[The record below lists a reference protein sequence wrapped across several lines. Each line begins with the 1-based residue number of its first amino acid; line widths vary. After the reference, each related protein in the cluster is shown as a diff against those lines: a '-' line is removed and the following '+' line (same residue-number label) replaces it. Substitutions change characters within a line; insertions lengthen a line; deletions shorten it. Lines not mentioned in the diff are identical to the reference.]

1 MSITS
6 LIATFD
12 GVSLTSVDG
21 VSILGT
27 DPYKPGKRTLSQY
40 VLARTNKRN
49 TNSAFYTN
57 KQIAV
62 RTSITATT
70 RAAVEERF
78 DQLMA
83 ILQGLKK
90 DLVLSQSAGVRRYV
104 CTLADISWHQ
114 SGGAYL
120 EFDLIFSCDET
131 FGSDMTA
138 TTVLSLSGVTS
149 STRGDQIAFGGS
161 APWQQPLII
170 VQYTAITAGTN
181 EDVVIGNPAT
191 GQSVTITRNWETG
204 DRLEIDVANATVKVN
219 GYDVEFDGA
228 LPEWKVG
235 TGNWSYSDSL
245 TTRTFSA
252 TITYYKRY
260 V

>member
-6 LIATFD
+6 LIATFND
-12 GVSLTSVDG
+12 VSLTSIDG

-27 DPYKPGKRTLSQY
+27 DPYKPAKRTLSQY
-40 VLARTNKRN
+40 MLARTNKRN
-49 TNSAFYTN
+49 TNSAFYTDRR
-57 KQIAV
+57 IAV

-70 RAAVEERF
+70 RAAAEDRF

-90 DLVLSQSAGVRRYV
+90 DLVLSQSATVRRYT
-104 CTLADISWHQ
+104 CTLADIIWHQ

-120 EFDLIFSCDET
+120 EFDLLFSCDDS
-131 FGSDMTA
+131 FGYDMTA

-161 APWQQPLII
+161 APWQQPLI
-170 VQYTAITAGTN
+170 VVAYSAITAGTS

-191 GQSVTITRNWETG
+191 GQAITVTRNWETG
-204 DRLEIDVANATVKVN
+204 DRLEIDVANCTVKVN
-219 GYDVEFDGA
+219 GFDVDFDGA

-260 V
+260 I